1 MRLEQIKTALEILMY
16 YEDCQ
21 ITQTLSKNEHKV
33 ASVSYIKE
41 KACFEIT
48 YLETSDIETYT
59 DIESAAL
66 AIEKVLNG

>member
-1 MRLEQIKTALEILMY
+1 MTLEHIKTSLETLSY

-21 ITQTLSKNEHKV
+21 IIQTLSKNQNKV

-41 KACFEIT
+41 RACFEIT
-48 YLETSDIETYT
+48 YLKTSNIETYT